1 MKVGDRVALRLDYNR
16 LDYARRGVVRNVY
29 DRYGEECVQVLM
41 ENSVL
46 RDFYTRYLILADE
59 VHLEVRP

>member
-1 MKVGDRVALRLDYNR
+1 
-16 LDYARRGVVRNVY
+16 
-29 DRYGEECVQVLM
+29 M